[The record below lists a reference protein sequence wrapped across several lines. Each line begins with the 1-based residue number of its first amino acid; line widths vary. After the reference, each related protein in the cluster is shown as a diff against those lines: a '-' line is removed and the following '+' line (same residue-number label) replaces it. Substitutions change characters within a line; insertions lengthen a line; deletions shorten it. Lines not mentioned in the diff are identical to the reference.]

1 MIPEKL
7 SERIKELGEDP
18 EKIYSQ
24 RSRKAY
30 LGEGEEKVPWF
41 PQASY
46 DGWGYRFDPI
56 SVIPVIALDPK
67 KNEKILD
74 MCAAP
79 GTKTIIIAEITD
91 NHAYIVANDISKK
104 RIMRLRENIEKNN
117 ISAIITNMSGR
128 VIKENFDK
136 IIIDAPCSG
145 EGIVNK
151 KEKMFST
158 WSERRIKFLA
168 KKQKKLISN
177 AFRIL
182 NGNGILVYSTC
193 TFAPEEN
200 EEVVQF
206 LLDKNDNSKLE
217 DIKTKEIKY
226 SFGLTS
232 WKGNEFSKD
241 MKKCIRIYPYQNNT
255 QGFFVAKIRKVK
267 NKNDK
272 EKGIA

>member
-1 MIPEKL
+1 MIPSKLAERL
-7 SERIKELGEDP
+7 SELGQDP
-18 EKIYSQ
+18 EKIYSV

-30 LGEGEEKVPWF
+30 LGEGNEKVAWF

-56 SVIPVIALDPK
+56 SAIPVIALEPK

-79 GTKTIIIAEITD
+79 GTKTILIAEMT
-91 NHAYIVANDISKK
+91 NNEAYIVSNDISKN
-104 RIMRLRENIEKNN
+104 RVMRLRENIEKNN
-117 ISAIITNMSGR
+117 ISAIVTNVSGR
-128 VIKENFDK
+128 IIKENFDK
-136 IIIDAPCSG
+136 ILIDAPCSS
-145 EGIVNK
+145 EGIINK

-177 AFRIL
+177 AFNIL
-182 NGNGILVYSTC
+182 NDNGILVYATC

-206 LLDKNDNSKLE
+206 LLDKKSNAKLE
-217 DIKTKEIKY
+217 NIETKNITY
-226 SFGLTS
+226 S
-232 WKGNEFSKD
+232 KGIIEWHGKKFSKE

-255 QGFFVAKIRKVK
+255 QGFFISRIRK
-267 NKNDK
+267 
-272 EKGIA
+272 IP

>member
-1 MIPEKL
+1 
-7 SERIKELGEDP
+7 
-18 EKIYSQ
+18 
-24 RSRKAY
+24 
-30 LGEGEEKVPWF
+30 
-41 PQASY
+41 
-46 DGWGYRFDPI
+46 
-56 SVIPVIALDPK
+56 
-67 KNEKILD
+67 
-74 MCAAP
+74 
-79 GTKTIIIAEITD
+79 
-91 NHAYIVANDISKK
+91 
-104 RIMRLRENIEKNN
+104 
-117 ISAIITNMSGR
+117 
-128 VIKENFDK
+128 
-136 IIIDAPCSG
+136 
-145 EGIVNK
+145 
-151 KEKMFST
+151 MFST

-177 AFRIL
+177 AFNIL
-182 NGNGILVYSTC
+182 HDNGILVYSTC